1 MLMKKILFMLTML
14 VSICGFAANE
24 EPDAIRVKL
33 NSGTP
38 VVILLSSNPEVT
50 YTSTGATITATGQ
63 NPVTLDFDDI
73 EFIDFVKS
81 SSVKDLAATEGAVK
95 LQVSADALLVSGAKA
110 GSELAIYTLDGR
122 CVLNTTI
129 PESYS
134 VNRSLLNTGVYIVKI
149 NKSTFK
155 IIL

>member
-24 EPDAIRVKL
+24 EPDAIRVKTTTG
-33 NSGTP
+33 SP
-38 VVILLSSNPEVT
+38 VVILLASNPEVT
-50 YTSTGATITATGQ
+50 YTQTGATITATGQ

-81 SSVKDLAATEGAVK
+81 SSVKDVATAEGAVQ
-95 LQVSADALLVSGAKA
+95 LRVSADALLVSGAKA
-110 GSELAIYTLDGR
+110 GSALAIYTLDGR
-122 CVLNTTI
+122 CVLAATI

-134 VNRSLLNTGVYIVKI
+134 VSRSQLANGVYIVKI
-149 NKSTFK
+149 NKTSFK